1 MGMDCRVAFR
11 CGEALSGE
19 LDAYAAGHGLD
30 RGAAAR
36 ELVSKALLAESEGA
50 YASLIASS
58 VRSELAAWL
67 ARSGI
72 DAAAMREMREAIGAA
87 LWLQA
92 YDAAECGGGT
102 MDEWLARA
110 FDGSADA
117 ARGAVG
123 W

>member
-1 MGMDCRVAFR
+1 MGMSHKVTFR
-11 CGEALSGE
+11 CSDSFLLE
-19 LDAYAAGHGLD
+19 LDKYAASKSVD
-30 RGAAAR
+30 RGAAIR
-36 ELVSKALLAESEGA
+36 ELLESALLAQSEGA

-72 DAAAMREMREAIGAA
+72 DAAAMREMREAVGAA

-117 ARGAVG
+117 ARGSVEG
-123 W
+123 